1 MALARLDTASGII
14 GTMPWTVETLSQTVD
29 AELDALPADMRA
41 RFVRVA
47 ELITAVGLPSVREP
61 YVKHVRGRVWEIRL
75 AGKAGVARALYVTI
89 AAQRVIVLRVFVKKT
104 EKTPAKEIQLALVRA
119 RELEQ

>member
-1 MALARLDTASGII
+1 M
-14 GTMPWTVETLSQTVD
+14 
-29 AELDALPADMRA
+29 AELDALPTDMRA

-47 ELITAVGLPSVREP
+47 ELITAVGLPNVREP

-75 AGKAGVARALYVTI
+75 AGKVGVARALYVTI
-89 AAQRVIVLRVFVKKT
+89 AAQRVVVLRVFVKKT
-104 EKTPAKEIQLALVRA
+104 EKTPAKEIQLALARA